1 MTARISIAMATYN
14 GARYLQEQLDSFLYQ
29 TQQPDELVVCDDG
42 STDGTLEILE
52 SFRQQVPFT
61 VRVYRNETN
70 LGYIRNFEKALS
82 LCTGDIIFLSDQDDV
97 WFCNKVET
105 MAATLAAWQDIF
117 VLQADMVL
125 ADEDLNP
132 TAYTQL
138 GNIIALG
145 HSPDTY
151 LTGCGTAIRRAWL
164 DLALPIPAELAAHD
178 NWIHRLALALG
189 VRMLLKAPLQYYRRH
204 GDNVS
209 NWLASR
215 PARLTGL
222 DTLRDSGLRDATAA
236 WRSELA
242 RVKATRSRLAAS
254 AEALRKLGLSSRQ
267 TAAILALDRH
277 MEALDNR
284 IEMMTV
290 PRVRRLPRVLAM
302 WMRGGYR
309 HFAGWKSAA
318 KDILRP

>member
-1 MTARISIAMATYN
+1 MTARVSIAMATYN
-14 GARYLQEQLDSFLYQ
+14 GAQYLQEQLDSFLYQ
-29 TQQPDELVVCDDG
+29 TRQPNELVVCDDG
-42 STDGTLEILE
+42 STDATLEILE
-52 SFRQQVPFT
+52 AFHLQAPFA
-61 VRVYRNETN
+61 VHIYRNEAN

-105 MAATLAAWQDIF
+105 MAATLATRRDIF

-125 ADEDLNP
+125 ADEDMNP

-138 GNIIALG
+138 GNVVALG

-151 LTGCGTAIRRAWL
+151 LTGCGTALRKTWL

-189 VRMLLKAPLQYYRRH
+189 VRMLLNTPLQYYRRH

-222 DTLRDSGLRDATAA
+222 DALRDSGLRDATAG
-236 WRSELA
+236 WRSELE
-242 RVKATRSRLAAS
+242 RVRATRLRLGAS
-254 AEALRKLGLSSRQ
+254 TETLRKLGLADRQ
-267 TAAILALDRH
+267 AAAMSALDRH
-277 MEALDNR
+277 MEDLGNR
-284 IEMMTV
+284 IQIVAV

-309 HFAGWKSAA
+309 PFAGWKSAA

>member
-1 MTARISIAMATYN
+1 MTVRISIAMATYN
-14 GARYLQEQLDSFLYQ
+14 GAQYLQEQLDSFLYQ
-29 TQQPDELVVCDDG
+29 TRQPDELVVCDDG
-42 STDGTLEILE
+42 STDATLEILE
-52 SFRQQVPFT
+52 AFRQQAPFA
-61 VRVYRNETN
+61 VHIYPNETN
-70 LGYIRNFEKALS
+70 LGYIRNFERALS

-105 MAATLAAWQDIF
+105 MAATLATRRDIF

-125 ADEDLNP
+125 ADEDMNP

-138 GNIIALG
+138 GNIVALG

-151 LTGCGTAIRRAWL
+151 LTGCGTALRKAWL

-189 VRMLLKAPLQYYRRH
+189 VRMLLKTPLQYYRRH
-204 GDNVS
+204 GANAS

-222 DTLRDSGLRDATAA
+222 DALRDSGLRDATVG
-236 WRSELA
+236 WRSELE

-254 AEALRKLGLSSRQ
+254 AEALQKLGLSARQ
-267 TAAILALDRH
+267 TAAISALDCH
-277 MEALDNR
+277 MEALDSR
-284 IEMMTV
+284 IEIMTV

-302 WMRGGYR
+302 WMRGDYR